1 MSDEVYEGAIGIDLG
16 TTYSCVANYEGTN
29 VEIIAN
35 EQGSFTT
42 PSFVSF
48 TSDERLIGE
57 AAKNQAAMNPENTV
71 FDVKRLIGRRFE
83 DETVT
88 KDIKS
93 WPFKVVDQN
102 GSPLV
107 EVEYLGEKKQFSP
120 QEISAMVLV
129 KMKEVAETKLGMK
142 VEKAV
147 ITVPAY
153 FNDNQRQATKDA
165 GAIAGLNVL
174 RIINEPTAAAI
185 AYGLGSG
192 KSDKERNV
200 LIYDLG
206 GGTFDVSLL
215 HIQGGVFTV
224 KATAGDTHLG
234 GSDFDTALLDHF
246 RKEFTK
252 KYSKGMDGAY
262 EKAFP
267 PPQGLRSLSEH
278 LMDSMLHDI
287 AWNCL
292 AHESYHNPSF
302 DAAFP
307 TRDAFVSAFDSL
319 GFEFCPGLLDVVASD
334 DPPTLDWFKS
344 VGLDIF
350 ADKDQIPHKSW
361 GIYMHFYVKP
371 EREALTYVGSA
382 TAAAFG
388 IRARLKDYRTLHAMS
403 QTILDAIRNGYTLDH
418 AVILGHCPI
427 PPPSRQPILR
437 GVCLSTETAFHAI
450 FWPMRSKDKE
460 YGHLGDQQLWDP
472 EDLSYGG
479 LCTHSPLLESLDGL
493 ELTAEELDIIAET
506 RRRRK
511 NELLAKWCRDD
522 NIKQRANPTPEF
534 RAKRR
539 AINKARYKT
548 RKRKRDADVANK
560 AHYYISGDA
569 RALRRLRTACERAK
583 RTLSNAT
590 QTTVEIDSLFDGE
603 DFNANIT
610 RARFEDLNQKAF
622 VGTLDP
628 VAQVLKDANIAKDK
642 VDEIVLVGGSTRI
655 PKIQKLLSDYFN
667 GKKLEKSINPDEAVA
682 YGAAV
687 QAGILSGKATSAE
700 TADLLLLDVVPLSLG
715 VAMEG
720 NIFAPV
726 VPRGQT
732 VPTIKKRTFTTVAD
746 NQQTV
751 QFPVYQGERVDC
763 ENNTSL
769 GEFTL
774 APLPPLRA
782 GEAVLEVVFEVDV
795 NGILKVTATEKSTG
809 RSANITISN
818 AVGKLSSSDI
828 ETMINDAQK
837 FKTSDEAFSKKFES
851 RQQLESYIS
860 RVEEMVSDP
869 TTSIRLKRGQKEKIE
884 SALSDAMAQLEI
896 EDAPADDLKKKE
908 LALKRVVTKAFST
921 R

>member
-1 MSDEVYEGAIGIDLG
+1 MADEVYEGAIGIDLG

-48 TSDERLIGE
+48 TSEERLIGE
-57 AAKNQAAMNPENTV
+57 AAKNQAAMNPANTV
-71 FDVKRLIGRRFE
+71 FDVKRLIGRRYE
-83 DETVT
+83 DETVQ

-93 WPFKVVDQN
+93 WPFKVLDQG
-102 GSPLV
+102 GSPMV
-107 EVEYLGEKKQFSP
+107 QVEYLNEDKVFSP
-120 QEISAMVLV
+120 QEISAMVLG
-129 KMKEVAETKLGMK
+129 KMKEVAETKLGKK

-192 KSDKERNV
+192 RSEKERNV

-234 GSDFDTALLDHF
+234 GQDFDTNLLDHF
-246 RKEFTK
+246 KKEFQKKTK
-252 KYSKGMDGAY
+252 K
-262 EKAFP
+262 
-267 PPQGLRSLSEH
+267 
-278 LMDSMLHDI
+278 
-287 AWNCL
+287 
-292 AHESYHNPSF
+292 
-302 DAAFP
+302 
-307 TRDAFVSAFDSL
+307 
-319 GFEFCPGLLDVVASD
+319 
-334 DPPTLDWFKS
+334 
-344 VGLDIF
+344 
-350 ADKDQIPHKSW
+350 
-361 GIYMHFYVKP
+361 
-371 EREALTYVGSA
+371 
-382 TAAAFG
+382 
-388 IRARLKDYRTLHAMS
+388 
-403 QTILDAIRNGYTLDH
+403 
-418 AVILGHCPI
+418 
-427 PPPSRQPILR
+427 
-437 GVCLSTETAFHAI
+437 
-450 FWPMRSKDKE
+450 
-460 YGHLGDQQLWDP
+460 
-472 EDLSYGG
+472 DL
-479 LCTHSPLLESLDGL
+479 
-493 ELTAEELDIIAET
+493 
-506 RRRRK
+506 
-511 NELLAKWCRDD
+511 
-522 NIKQRANPTPEF
+522 
-534 RAKRR
+534 
-539 AINKARYKT
+539 
-548 RKRKRDADVANK
+548 
-560 AHYYISGDA
+560 SGDA

-603 DFNANIT
+603 DFNSNIT
-610 RARFEDLNQKAF
+610 RARFEDLNAKAF
-622 VGTLDP
+622 NGTLQP
-628 VAQVLKDANIAKDK
+628 VEQVLKDANINKDK

-655 PKIQKLLSDYFN
+655 PRIQKLLTDFFN

-687 QAGILSGKATSAE
+687 QAGILSGKATSAD

-751 QFPVYQGERVDC
+751 QFPVFQGERANC
-763 ENNTSL
+763 EDNTSL

-774 APLPPLRA
+774 APIPPMRA
-782 GEAVLEVVFEVDV
+782 GDAVLEVVFEVDV
-795 NGILKVTATEKSTG
+795 NGILKVTATEKTSG

-818 AVGKLSSSDI
+818 AVGKLSSTEIENMISD
-828 ETMINDAQK
+828 AAK

-869 TTSIRLKRGQKEKIE
+869 SSSLRLKRGQKEKIE

-896 EDAPADDLKKKE
+896 EDASGDDLKKKE